1 MFKELRTGREFEY
14 TDLEELNEKN
24 PNFTHYTCHFNLLPN
39 NPLTPPTPLCSRAV
53 LSSNISSDGVSNS
66 NQNAGILPARY
77 TILAMSKQVVTYEF
91 KKEYIVYIPGPLK
104 SVFLN
109 GIKSGFD

>member
-1 MFKELRTGREFEY
+1 MA
-14 TDLEELNEKN
+14 
-24 PNFTHYTCHFNLLPN
+24 
-39 NPLTPPTPLCSRAV
+39 LCSRAV

-66 NQNAGILPARY
+66 EQSAGILPARY

-104 SVFLN
+104 AVFLN
-109 GIKSGFD
+109 GIKGGFDWDVCPRFNPSVLATEED